1 MRPLALLAALP
12 LLAALF
18 GCQPRTDP
26 IADDLA
32 LLNAASQAAM
42 VQADVQQ
49 AMARVQA
56 APSHVEKAKVL
67 RESALAIGKARMVLQ
82 DKKMQTPE
90 GRDLQ
95 NRMVSGFS
103 KLGAGTSS
111 AADAFESSATADLE
125 SSRRQ
130 MREGQVEF
138 IAAGQDM
145 VRLAAQRQIALGKP

>member
-26 IADDLA
+26 IADDLVT
-32 LLNAASQAAM
+32 LNAASQAAM

-56 APSHVEKAKVL
+56 APSHEEKAKVL
-67 RESALAIGKARMVLQ
+67 RDAALAIGKARVALQ

-95 NRMVSGFS
+95 GRMVSGFS
-103 KLGAGTSS
+103 KLGAGANG
-111 AADAFESSATADLE
+111 AADAFASSATADLE

-145 VRLAAQRQIALGKP
+145 VRLATQRKIPLGQQ